1 MKFIIDKMMQTDW
14 EQVIKIYEQG
24 IKTGIATFQ
33 TTIPSW
39 EEWNNMYLKQ
49 CRLVA
54 RSGDKILG
62 WVALISVSK
71 RAHYH
76 GVAELSIYIGNEY
89 KGMGV
94 GKALLEALIK
104 SSEKEGFWSL
114 QAVVIDGNL
123 GSVKLHESCGF
134 RQIGY
139 REKMA
144 IMPHTGKWL
153 NVILMERRS
162 EIIGI

>member
-1 MKFIIDKMMQTDW
+1 M
-14 EQVIKIYEQG
+14 
-24 IKTGIATFQ
+24 
-33 TTIPSW
+33 PSW
-39 EEWNNMYLKQ
+39 EEWDNMYLNQ

-62 WVALISVSK
+62 WVALMSVSK

-89 KGMGV
+89 RGMGV

-104 SSEKEGFWSL
+104 ESEKEGFWSL
-114 QAVVIDGNL
+114 QAVVIDGNA

-139 REKMA
+139 REKMGK
-144 IMPHTGKWL
+144 MPHTGKWL

-162 EIIGI
+162 QVIGV